1 MSNLNWKEAVELIGM
16 AAIVASLIFVG
27 LELRQSQQIALNEL
41 NFTTVS
47 GYYETRNAIN
57 QYADVWVKGNSGEKL
72 TQEEAVIYTNLIR
85 NVNTHAI
92 WNFRAQRRL
101 GRSGEY
107 SVHDLAWFL
116 YKYPEALKVWES
128 YQADQNEMTST
139 LMSESDQSAGVI
151 FPGLVRADLDK
162 LERLN
167 K

>member
-1 MSNLNWKEAVELIGM
+1 MESRNWKGVGELIGM

-47 GYYETRNAIN
+47 GFYETRNAIN

-72 TQEEAVIYTNLIR
+72 TREEAVIYTNLIR

-92 WNFRAQRRL
+92 WTFRAQRRL
-101 GRSGEY
+101 GRPGNY
-107 SVHDLAWFL
+107 MVHDLAWFL

-128 YQADQNEMTST
+128 YHADENEMTST
-139 LMSESDQSAGVI
+139 LMSESDQNAAI
-151 FPGLVRADLDK
+151 NFRDLVRADLDK